1 MEVSTRRDR
10 WTEAE
15 VAELPVGEHDYFDRK
30 SGLLFQTDATRLLGT
45 LAKALSAF
53 SNSGGGHL
61 ILGVAD
67 DGSFDGV
74 PRTFKGTV
82 STREWLEQKVP
93 NLLTY
98 PLADFRVH
106 AVERDPKTSA
116 IPVDRDVLVIDV
128 GDSALAP
135 HQCLHDGGDAIKY
148 LYYMRQGGHSVPAP
162 HFYVELLRQ
171 RLTNAALTV
180 TEGPVDYIYG
190 TGSDSG
196 IVALLKLVMTVENVG
211 RVAAYKWAI
220 QWRDPRNLAPGRW
233 DAYAF
238 FDRSRLAIVDPE
250 SGLRV
255 DDTILPGGSIVERF
269 PFTVRLSQGVRG
281 TTAIQHELWHLLE
294 DVELDY
300 RIATET
306 GIGDWSTVRL
316 GDHLNAASVAA
327 QMSTI
332 AV

>member
-1 MEVSTRRDR
+1 MEVSPTRDR
-10 WTEAE
+10 WTEAD

-30 SGLLFQTDATRLLGT
+30 SGLLFQPDPTRLLGT
-45 LAKALSAF
+45 VAKALSAF

-67 DGSFDGV
+67 DGCFDGV
-74 PRTFKGTV
+74 PRTFKGRA

-93 NLLTY
+93 TLLAY

-116 IPVDRDVLVIDV
+116 IPVDRDVIVIDV

-135 HQCLHDGGDAIKY
+135 HQCVHDGGDAIKY

-180 TEGPVDYIYG
+180 TEGPVVAYSYG
-190 TGSDSG
+190 TGSDRG

-220 QWRDPRNLAPGRW
+220 QWRGPHNLASDRPN
-233 DAYAF
+233 AYG
-238 FDRSRLAIVDPE
+238 FDRSRLAIPDPE
-250 SGLRV
+250 SGIRV
-255 DDTILPGGSIVERF
+255 DDTILPGGSIVERV
-269 PFTVRLSQGVRG
+269 PFTVQLAPGVRG
-281 TTAIQHELWHLLE
+281 TEAIKHELRHLL
-294 DVELDY
+294 DDLELEY
-300 RIATET
+300 RVATET
-306 GIGDWSTVRL
+306 AIGDWSTVRL
-316 GDHLNAASVAA
+316 GDHLDAAAIAA